1 MITFTRTTQTYSP
14 ATDTLT
20 AATTTI
26 TGEAIETPRR
36 SAADLSRLN
45 ELNLRSTETILLIF
59 TPTTYGQLP
68 RPGDVVTWP
77 NDDTTGVV
85 YTVRDVNALR
95 PDGVTILA
103 RIACSR

>member
-1 MITFTRTTQTYSP
+1 MITFTRTTQTYDP

-20 AATTTI
+20 PAVTTV

-36 SAADLSRLN
+36 SAADLARFADI
-45 ELNLRSTETILLIF
+45 NLRATETILLVF

-68 RPGDVVTWP
+68 KPGDIVTWP
-77 NDDTTGVV
+77 ADSTGLE